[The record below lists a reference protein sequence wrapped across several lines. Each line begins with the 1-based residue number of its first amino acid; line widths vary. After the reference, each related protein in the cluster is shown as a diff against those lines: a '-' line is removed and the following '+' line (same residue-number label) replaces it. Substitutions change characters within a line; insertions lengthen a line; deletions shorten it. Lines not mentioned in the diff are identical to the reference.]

1 MIGEGWVEVEQLGAL
16 GATVSVAGNQLSFD
30 DTSGVIN
37 RPLVSRSFSPVS
49 TGTLQWDFDFDW
61 ARTAVDPGYEL
72 WTQLGDGAVM
82 SDNSQDVGAGVN
94 LIWTRINGAH
104 QSLGYHQGGVTTALA
119 VMSGPA
125 PISVVADLDAQT
137 YSVAVDGAMV
147 QSGIPFDTNVSLDT
161 VRFFTNNLEGTKFS
175 GRSIDNVI
183 IITPATEPPEG
194 EPSFTV
200 HQDPSDGAAGFK
212 VGITRLFD
220 PGTGD
225 DASVS
230 LGSFQAQL
238 TYQDPSSNPS
248 LPPGSRCVK
257 ILGVR
262 EMEIPITSPTIRR
275 PGWRG
280 DVWRVSYQRCIRS
293 DRLRASPDTPDRQR
307 ESVVPGGPGG
317 DLPQRC

>member
-1 MIGEGWVEVEQLGAL
+1 VIGEGWVEVEQLGAL
-16 GATVSVAGNQLSFD
+16 GATVSVAGNQLFFD

-104 QSLGYHQGGVTTALA
+104 QSLGYHQGGVNTALA

-125 PISVVADLDAQT
+125 HISVAADLDAQT

-161 VRFFTNNLEGTKFS
+161 VRFFTSNLEGTKFS
-175 GRSIDNVI
+175 GRSIDNVV

-200 HQDPSDGAAGFK
+200 H
-212 VGITRLFD
+212 
-220 PGTGD
+220 
-225 DASVS
+225 
-230 LGSFQAQL
+230 
-238 TYQDPSSNPS
+238 QDPSSNPS